1 MVQYEVNIMTK
12 EQKTELNYLLDV
24 VLEASKW
31 SRTPDDDRDCIRME
45 VEHRI
50 NMLTGREDPRDEDLE
65 PETEPENLNEHL
77 SKKYE
82 AKRKWAG
89 KRVRVMID
97 GKAVW
102 KLRSECRK
110 EVMPGWQT
118 KMHWV
123 WVGKNS
129 PTVDKLS
136 NELEDEH
143 ENE

>member
-1 MVQYEVNIMTK
+1 MTE
-12 EQKTELNYLLDV
+12 EQKTELNYLLDI

-31 SRTPDDDRDCIRME
+31 RMTDDRDCIRME

-50 NMLTGREDPRDEDLE
+50 NVLTGREDPDDEDLE
-65 PETEPENLNEHL
+65 QPEPENPNEHL
-77 SKKYE
+77 SSKDKS
-82 AKRKWAG
+82 KRKWAG

-123 WVGKNS
+123 WVGPQNKE
-129 PTVDKLS
+129 T
-136 NELEDEH
+136 EDEQ
-143 ENE
+143 